1 MADWTDRVDKF
12 PARETRESN
21 FDIHID
27 FVGRK
32 VSLSL
37 YGIRTVTRTYEQRER
52 ERERERERGGW
63 GGSEG

>member
-52 ERERERERGGW
+52 ERERERGGGW